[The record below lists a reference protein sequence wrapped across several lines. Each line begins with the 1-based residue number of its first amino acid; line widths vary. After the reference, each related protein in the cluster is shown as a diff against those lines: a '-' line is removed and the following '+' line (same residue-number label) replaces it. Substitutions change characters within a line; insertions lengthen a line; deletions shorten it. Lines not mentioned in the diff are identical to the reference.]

1 MDRAIPFLQVDA
13 FASRPFEGNP
23 AAVVL
28 LDEPAPDAWMQ
39 SVAAEMNLSETA
51 FVHPAG
57 DGAWRL
63 RWFTP
68 TTEVKLCGHATLASA
83 HALWE
88 WGKLRADEAACFD
101 TLSGR
106 LECRR
111 RGDDIAMDFPAI
123 PVERATPSTGLRAL
137 FGGIHLMGAAR
148 SSMGWIAEVE
158 SESVLRALH
167 PEMGLVVAAGPKD
180 VGLIV
185 TAPGGPGTDFC
196 SRFFAP
202 QSGVDEDPVTGSAH
216 CALAVYWSSKTGRTR
231 MTGFQ
236 ASRRGGRVG
245 MLLHGERVELA
256 GQAVTMLEGQ
266 LRA

>member
-13 FASRPFEGNP
+13 FASRAFEGNP
-23 AAVVL
+23 AAVVRL
-28 LDEPAPDAWMQ
+28 AEAADDDWMH

-51 FVHPAG
+51 FVHAAG
-57 DGAWRL
+57 DGEWRL
-63 RWFTP
+63 RWFAP
-68 TTEVKLCGHATLASA
+68 TKEVKLCGHATLASA

-88 WGKLRADEAACFD
+88 RGELRADEPARFD

-111 RGDDIAMDFPAI
+111 RGEDIAMDFPAI
-123 PVERATPSTGLRAL
+123 PVERSVPSTELRAL
-137 FGGIHLMGAAR
+137 LGDIHLMGAAR

-158 SESVLRALH
+158 SESVLRALR
-167 PEMGLVVAAGPKD
+167 PGMSLVVAAGPGD

-216 CALAVYWSSKTGRTR
+216 CALAVYWSSKLGRMQ

-245 MLLHGERVELA
+245 MLLQGARVELS
-256 GQAVTMLEGQ
+256 GQAVTVLEGR